1 MGAEQ
6 MFKKMFAAVA
16 VLALLSSPA
25 LARHCPKDMAEI
37 DAALAKNP
45 SIGAD
50 KLAQVKELRAKGEQ
64 QHKAGDHPASEA
76 TLAQAKTLLGLK

>member
-1 MGAEQ
+1 
-6 MFKKMFAAVA
+6 MFKKTLAAAA
-16 VLALLSSPA
+16 VLALLATPA

-45 SIGAD
+45 NIAAD
-50 KLAQVKELRAKGEQ
+50 KLAQVKDLRAKGEQ
-64 QHKAGDHPASEA
+64 QHKAGNHPASEA